1 MTNESTPR
9 RAPKRATTHTA
20 KPAAPARIETDPSTP
35 DAASMRFLDTYLAAL
50 LARASSLISDEFHA
64 TLARKKISVLQW
76 RVLAC
81 LSDGS
86 LPMGDLG
93 RVILAKQ
100 PTVSKLIDRMEAAGL
115 VVRQEDPASRRR
127 TLVALT
133 PHGSTL
139 AAELVVLAL
148 EHEASVLLPFAP
160 ETAKI
165 FVDVLRQLIAQH
177 SK

>member
-1 MTNESTPR
+1 MTTETTRPR
-9 RAPKRATTHTA
+9 RAKAGGASQPDA
-20 KPAAPARIETDPSTP
+20 TP
-35 DAASMRFLDTYLAAL
+35 DANPQAREATPARFLDTYLAAL

-64 TLARKKISVLQW
+64 TLARKKIPALQW

-81 LSDGS
+81 LSDGA

-93 RVILAKQ
+93 RFILAKQ

-133 PHGSTL
+133 PKGAAL
-139 AAELVVLAL
+139 AAELVALAL
-148 EHEASVLLPFAP
+148 EHEASVLLPFPA
-160 ETAKI
+160 ETTQVFI
-165 FVDVLRQLIAQH
+165 DVLRQLIAQH
-177 SK
+177 TK

>member
-1 MTNESTPR
+1 MTTDTLKPR
-9 RAPKRATTHTA
+9 RTKTA
-20 KPAAPARIETDPSTP
+20 AAPVPANE
-35 DAASMRFLDTYLAAL
+35 ASAPMRFLDTYLAAL

-64 TLARKKISVLQW
+64 TIARKKIPALQW

-81 LSDGS
+81 LSDGP

-93 RVILAKQ
+93 RLILAKQ

-115 VVRQEDPASRRR
+115 VVRQADPASRRR

-133 PHGSTL
+133 ARGGKL
-139 AAELVVLAL
+139 ATELIALAL
-148 EHEASVLLPFAP
+148 EHEASVLLPFPP
-160 ETAKI
+160 EVAKV

-177 SK
+177 AK

>member
-1 MTNESTPR
+1 MNTESTPKR
-9 RAPKRATTHTA
+9 TLKRASAPTT
-20 KPAAPARIETDPSTP
+20 KPTTSAAAAP
-35 DAASMRFLDTYLAAL
+35 MRFLDTYLAAL

-64 TLARKKISVLQW
+64 TLARKKIPVLQW

-148 EHEASVLLPFAP
+148 EHEASVLLPFEP

-165 FVDVLRQLIAQH
+165 FVDVLRKLIEQH
-177 SK
+177 AK

>member
-1 MTNESTPR
+1 MTHESR
-9 RAPKRATTHTA
+9 PKRITPHTTKPSAPASAQTE
-20 KPAAPARIETDPSTP
+20 PAALEVAP
-35 DAASMRFLDTYLAAL
+35 MRFLNTYLAAL
-50 LARASSLISDEFHA
+50 LARASSLISDELHA
-64 TLARKKISVLQW
+64 TLARKKIPVLQW

-133 PHGSTL
+133 PRGSAL

-165 FVDVLRQLIAQH
+165 FVDVLRQLIEQH